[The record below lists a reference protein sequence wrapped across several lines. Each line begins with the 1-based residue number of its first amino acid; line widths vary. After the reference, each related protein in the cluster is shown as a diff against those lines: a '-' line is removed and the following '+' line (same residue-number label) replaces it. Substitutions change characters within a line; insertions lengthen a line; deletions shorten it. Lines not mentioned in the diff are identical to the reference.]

1 MTFEFDEGA
10 NSGDT
15 AIGPFLNWHAQE
27 TRDGAIPSRSFSVR
41 DENGDRQDVT
51 AKIKKGVVFDLG
63 GTFKTGWCLSDGTP
77 GIAPQWVWN
86 DTPARFNVKRPADRG
101 TESWKKGHSIRVVIG
116 KDEPV
121 LWSQAGAGSFAG
133 LVNLVKAVR
142 DYGGDGDGINCVI
155 AAMTDVDTMTF
166 KKGGTAA
173 PVFTIKKWTDRPDCL
188 MADAAEVPYAG
199 DEDEGEAEDEF

>member
-1 MTFEFDEGA
+1 MTFEFDEGG
-10 NSGDT
+10 NTGDT

-63 GTFKTGWCLSDGTP
+63 ETFKTGWCYSDGTP
-77 GIAPQWVWN
+77 GVAPEWVFN
-86 DTPARFNVKRPADRG
+86 DTPARFNVKQPEDRG
-101 TESWKKGHSIRVVIG
+101 AERWKKGFSVRVAVG
-116 KDEPV
+116 KDEAAT
-121 LWSQAGAGSFAG
+121 WSQAGAGAWAG
-133 LVNLVKAVR
+133 LVGLMKAVK
-142 DYGGDGDGINCVI
+142 DDGGGGECVV
-155 AAMTDVDTMTF
+155 AAMTDVDTITF

-188 MADAAEVPYAG
+188 KGDAAEAPVVA
-199 DEDEGEAEDEF
+199 DEGEDEF